1 MNIKN
6 KLENVRQAMSEV
18 EKRFGRGAIMMLG
31 TETQWSEPVQTIAS
45 GSIGL
50 DRALGVGGLPRGRI
64 IEIYGPEASGKT
76 TMALSALAEVQRT
89 GGVGAIVD
97 AEHALDPRYAKAL
110 GIDLEGLL
118 ISQPDNGEQALEIV
132 ETLVRSGVID
142 LIVVDSVAALVPRAE
157 IEGEMGDAHVGL
169 QARLMSQAMRKLTG
183 HTAKTK
189 ASLIFINQTRHK
201 IGVTFGSPET
211 TTGGN
216 ALKFYC
222 SVRLDIRRIG
232 AVKDGDDIVGN
243 RVRAKVVKNKLA
255 PPFRDAEFE
264 ILYGRGVSRSGEILD
279 MGIEKGLVKKSGA
292 WFALGELKL
301 GQGREKARTFLEERP
316 TLMKALREML
326 LREEG
331 SKLSIKQLGDLSRWE
346 NPEATEGAP
355 ASPEKAPPA
364 PRKSPP
370 SAEKKPASKAA

>member
-1 MNIKN
+1 MDPRLPERRPWHCQRSPKSS
-6 KLENVRQAMSEV
+6 A
-18 EKRFGRGAIMMLG
+18 
-31 TETQWSEPVQTIAS
+31 
-45 GSIGL
+45 
-50 DRALGVGGLPRGRI
+50 RAEWAR
-64 IEIYGPEASGKT
+64 S
-76 TMALSALAEVQRT
+76 S
-89 GGVGAIVD
+89 D

-110 GIDLEGLL
+110 GLDLDRLL

-142 LIVVDSVAALVPRAE
+142 LVVVDSVAALVPRAE

-183 HTAKTK
+183 LTAKTK

-222 SVRLDIRRIG
+222 SVRVDIRRIG
-232 AVKDGDDIVGN
+232 AVKDGEQVIGN

-264 ILYGRGVSRSGEILD
+264 ILYGQGVSTGGEILD
-279 MGIEKGLVKKSGA
+279 MGIERGIVKKSGA
-292 WFALGELKL
+292 WLALGDLKL
-301 GQGREKARTFLEERP
+301 GQGRERGRAFLEERP
-316 TLMKALREML
+316 SLMSTLREL
-326 LREEG
+326 LLSEG
-331 SKLSIKQLGDLSRWE
+331 DATTLAKELGDLSRWE
-346 NPEATEGAP
+346 TPEEGEKPSDLPQKPETPARKSQP
-355 ASPEKAPPA
+355 ASD
-364 PRKSPP
+364 
-370 SAEKKPASKAA
+370 KKTNDKKGVGKAA